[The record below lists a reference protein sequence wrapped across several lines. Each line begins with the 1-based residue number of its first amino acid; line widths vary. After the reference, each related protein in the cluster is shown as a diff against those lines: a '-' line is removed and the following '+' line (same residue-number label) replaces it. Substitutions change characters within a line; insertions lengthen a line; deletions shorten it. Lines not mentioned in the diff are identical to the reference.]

1 MKKKLIVLFMI
12 LFSKILLAQQSS
24 IQNEVELD
32 QKLLIE
38 DEMGVNHS
46 LREFSAHSFLLVPVY
61 TKCRSTCPLIIK
73 KLEHDLPL
81 SGADINN
88 YRVLIFS
95 FDSQDSSKDLK
106 HFREMHQIPP
116 LWMIARATPL
126 TTTKILQ
133 TLGIRTVL
141 DPVTQEFAH
150 PDVVSI
156 LGPGLW
162 GNKLLN
168 GSDIS
173 PATLKAELLSANQHK
188 NGISKE
194 MLGYLL
200 PIGILGILFSVFFFS
215 NRWVR
220 AS

>member
-1 MKKKLIVLFMI
+1 MKKFFFILFLI
-12 LFSKILLAQQSS
+12 LFSEIVPAQGNPTQK
-24 IQNEVELD
+24 EFELD
-32 QKLLIE
+32 QNLVIE
-38 DEMGVNHS
+38 DEMGVSHS

-61 TKCRSTCPLIIK
+61 AKCSSTCPLIIK

-95 FDSQDSSKDLK
+95 FDSKDSSKDLK

-133 TLGIRTVL
+133 TLGVRTVL
-141 DPVTQEFAH
+141 DPQAQEFAH
-150 PDVVSI
+150 PDIVSI

-162 GNKLLN
+162 NNKLLN

-173 PATLKAELLSANQHK
+173 PAKLKAELLSADQHK
-188 NGISKE
+188 TGISKE
-194 MLGYLL
+194 ILGYLL

-220 AS
+220 TS